1 MTQVE
6 VGSRE
11 WQELVS
17 ETRTAAS
24 TSAWVVGDNA
34 LRVELH
40 HLGEFAEEVEVSYDT
55 VKRRRWVASRWPS
68 VNRFTETSFKVH
80 DVLASRPDRFD
91 LIKAG
96 MTVKE
101 AKAKIGQSIVDRG
114 GAPVPTLISVIHEI
128 TEVKRRLRAA
138 FRVTVSMDP
147 SENDKQLILSDL
159 ADVEEVAEEF
169 RLFLLGEGVDDTI
182 RKIMEEV

>member
-1 MTQVE
+1 
-6 VGSRE
+6 
-11 WQELVS
+11 
-17 ETRTAAS
+17 
-24 TSAWVVGDNA
+24 
-34 LRVELH
+34 
-40 HLGEFAEEVEVSYDT
+40 
-55 VKRRRWVASRWPS
+55 
-68 VNRFTETSFKVH
+68 
-80 DVLASRPDRFD
+80 
-91 LIKAG
+91 

-101 AKAKIGQSIVDRG
+101 AKASIDLSVVDRG
-114 GAPVPTLISVIHEI
+114 GDPPPTLIGIINQLV
-128 TEVKRRLRAA
+128 EVKTRIRAA